1 MQSHGPGYIEILNPD
16 SISES
21 FKTEYYSAIVS
32 YAIRSWITFIY
43 EYLRKLNGLDELI
56 NWKTR
61 SLPVS
66 DDTTCKIF
74 LFIYMSLIL
83 KIVLLIVT
91 IWLLGVLD

>member
-43 EYLRKLNGLDELI
+43 EYLRKLNSVKLI
-56 NWKTR
+56 FYYQNT
-61 SLPVS
+61 
-66 DDTTCKIF
+66 D
-74 LFIYMSLIL
+74 MS
-83 KIVLLIVT
+83 V
-91 IWLLGVLD
+91 